1 MQKVINSSIE
11 VFDQLASFIDSIDN
25 DIYKAY
31 SRPLFDSSIG
41 QHLRHILDIY
51 QALIRNKQDKII
63 DYDIRLRGI
72 PLETERHDAIITLKA
87 IRQWLMQLTP
97 DDMCRPVNISTEVAI
112 SEQHSAIFQTSFGRE
127 LFFASNHTIHH
138 LALMVTLAKVL
149 GCQVSNDYGVAPA
162 TATYIREQE
171 KQSCAR

>member
-1 MQKVINSSIE
+1 
-11 VFDQLASFIDSIDN
+11 
-25 DIYKAY
+25 
-31 SRPLFDSSIG
+31 
-41 QHLRHILDIY
+41 
-51 QALIRNKQDKII
+51 
-63 DYDIRLRGI
+63 
-72 PLETERHDAIITLKA
+72 
-87 IRQWLMQLTP
+87 MQLTP
-97 DDMCRPVNISTEVAI
+97 HDMSRSVSISTEVAI

-171 KQSCAR
+171 KQSCADQAG